1 MKVTR
6 TYGVLCI
13 LNIIKIV
20 IFFMFMGDVLSS
32 NWAIGVSLPSL
43 FVFLAMA
50 INDDLKYVSLIGVI
64 GIILLWLAILVVSI
78 LGMKYQKIQIVTV
91 ILTTIVALLDLLLP
105 VIFSSIEIKLG
116 AVLMSA
122 CVFSVCGKVCFDLKR
137 KE

>member
-6 TYGVLCI
+6 AYGILCI
-13 LNIIKIV
+13 INIIKIV

-32 NWAIGVSLPSL
+32 IWAIGVSLPSL

-50 INDDLKYVSLIGVI
+50 VEDKLKLVSVIGVI

-78 LGMKYQKIQIVTV
+78 LGIKYQKMQIVTV

-122 CVFSVCGKVCFDLKR
+122 CVLSVCGKVCFDLKR